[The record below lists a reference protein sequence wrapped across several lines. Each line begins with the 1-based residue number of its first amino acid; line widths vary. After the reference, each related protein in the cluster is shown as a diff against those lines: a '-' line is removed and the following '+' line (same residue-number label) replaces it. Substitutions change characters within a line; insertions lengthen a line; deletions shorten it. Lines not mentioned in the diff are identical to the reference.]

1 MNSDFTQGS
10 IFKKL
15 VAFMIPVETA
25 DKPAV
30 VPKRPTTS
38 KSTAP

>member
-15 VAFMIPVETA
+15 VAFMIPVLGA
-25 DKPAV
+25 LV
-30 VPKRPTTS
+30 LQ
-38 KSTAP
+38 APMERLTYL